1 MGCWLSSVHDI
12 GMGLGVFIAMTA
24 VDDSYPLDAIDAVVL
39 SVKFR
44 AIALLSL
51 GYVDSSIKL
60 EDDDFDV
67 YINDGAAA

>member
-12 GMGLGVFIAMTA
+12 GMGLSVFIAMTT
-24 VDDSYPLDAIDAVVL
+24 VDDSYPLDAIDAVVM
-39 SVKFR
+39 SVNFR

-51 GYVDSSIKL
+51 GYVHSSIKL